1 MSIWLGGAGFIH
13 AVLVGELVDGEVSI
27 FKSMGL
33 LTMGVAI
40 PLMVRSFLIGFYL
53 ILGLLED
60 SGYLPRVT
68 VLVDSL
74 FSKLGM
80 HGYAFVPTFLG
91 LGCNK

>member
-1 MSIWLGGAGFIH
+1 
-13 AVLVGELVDGEVSI
+13 
-27 FKSMGL
+27 MGL

-40 PLMVRSFLIGFYL
+40 PLMVLSFLIGFYL